1 MKNKLKVERCDD
13 PAVRPKCPSCRNVME
28 KLLSIHMEA
37 GFFSANQST
46 VVVCPHC
53 HTMLGYGKVNY
64 F

>member
-1 MKNKLKVERCDD
+1 VKHELKIERCDD
-13 PAVRPKCPSCRNVME
+13 PSVKPKCPSCKNVLE
-28 KLLSIHMEA
+28 KLLSIKVA
-37 GFFSANQST
+37 GGFFSANQSN